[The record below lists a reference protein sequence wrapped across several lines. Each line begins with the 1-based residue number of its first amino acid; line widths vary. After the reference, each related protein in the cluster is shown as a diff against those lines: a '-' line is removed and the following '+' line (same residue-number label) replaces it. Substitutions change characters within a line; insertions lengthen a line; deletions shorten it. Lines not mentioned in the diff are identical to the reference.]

1 MDRRSFIVLT
11 LAGCADPRLEPQLL
25 GGPTP
30 APAGPVAPT
39 PVSTEPVAPASSD
52 PGFETWLSGFRIRAR
67 DAGVPQ
73 SVLDR
78 ELAGLAPDT
87 RAVSSD
93 SRQPEFTKSIG
104 DYVKG
109 VTAGDRIPLGRRYR
123 ESLPYLGQVEQR
135 YGAPRD
141 IILAI
146 WALESAFGKIQG
158 DMDVI
163 RSLAT
168 LSWHG
173 RRRDWAESEL
183 IAALKI
189 VGSGEAPRSR
199 LRGSWAGAMGQTQF
213 LPSVFLST
221 AVDGDGDGQ
230 RDIWGSTA
238 DALFSTGSYMAKAGW
253 RRGESWHKEVTV
265 PADFDFSVVEGP
277 KFTPSV
283 WAEKG
288 VRRADGLPWSAAD
301 QAAEAGIIAPAGST
315 GPIFLVFPNHMAIRR
330 YNNSTAYALGVGTL
344 AEAFSGGGQLV
355 KAWPY
360 ETPVSLADRK
370 AAQAALGRLGFDA
383 GAPDGIIGVNTRAAL
398 RAWQKARGLPADG
411 YLSMDMVRRL
421 KAETGL

>member
-11 LAGCADPRLEPQLL
+11 LAGCADPRLEPQLM

-30 APAGPVAPT
+30 SPAGPIAPT
-39 PVSTEPVAPASSD
+39 PVSTAPTPAASD
-52 PGFETWLSGFRIRAR
+52 PSFDTWLSGFRIRAR
-67 DAGVPQ
+67 EAGVPQ
-73 SVLDR
+73 AVLDR
-78 ELAGLAPDT
+78 ELVGLSPDN

-123 ESLPYLGQVEQR
+123 ESLPYLGQIEQR
-135 YGAPRD
+135 YGAPRE

-173 RRRDWAESEL
+173 RRRAWAEGEL
-183 IAALKI
+183 VAALKI

-199 LRGSWAGAMGQTQF
+199 LKGSWAGAMGQTQF

-238 DALFSTGSYMAKAGW
+238 DALFSTGGYMANAGW

-265 PADFDFSVVEGP
+265 PADFDYSVVEGP
-277 KFTPSV
+277 KFTPAA

-301 QAAEAGIIAPAGST
+301 QRAEAGIIAPAGST
-315 GPIFLVFPNHMAIRR
+315 GPIFLVFPNHMAIRK
-330 YNNSTAYALGVGTL
+330 YNNSTSYALGVGTL

-355 KAWPY
+355 KAWPQ

-370 AAQAALGRLGFDA
+370 TTQAALGQLGFEA

-411 YLSMDMVRRL
+411 YLSVDMVRRL
-421 KAETGL
+421 KTETGL